1 MPIWMYLAVW
11 IAVAIG
17 YTIIGCAHQM
27 RNN

>member
-17 YTIIGCAHQM
+17 YTIVGCVHQT

>member
-17 YTIIGCAHQM
+17 YTIIGCVRQT